1 MNSSPSILRVA
12 VPSPLWQ
19 SFDYLLP
26 QKTQAVQPGVRLK
39 VPFGQRKAVGV
50 LLEVVAHSTVPM
62 NRLKPIIEIID
73 EKSLIPSSLLKLYRW
88 ASDYY
93 HYPIGEIILGSLPRL
108 FRRGKTIICETIE
121 TLNQI
126 TSPPSLKLNV
136 YQQSAVN
143 QITASNH
150 FQTFLLFGITGS
162 GKTEVYLRCI
172 EKLIQ
177 QQKQALVLVPEI
189 GLTPQTLQRFRER
202 FNIPIVVLH
211 SDLTD
216 KKRAQAWIMAKTGI
230 AKIVIGTRSAIF
242 TPLLNPGMVILD
254 EEHDLSFKQQ
264 SGFRYSA
271 RDLAVMRG
279 QFENIPVMLG
289 SATPSLESLYNVRHR
304 RYRLLSLRSRAGNAA
319 LPKLTVVDLRQKKL
333 IAGLSKDLLISIEK
347 HIKNNGQVLL
357 FLNRRGYAPTLLCH
371 GCGWMMHCDRCD
383 TRLTL
388 HYHPKRLYCHHC
400 GATKKIPLICSQ
412 CQQQELID
420 VGFGTERLEATLQ
433 HHFPGYGIVRIDRDS
448 TRTKNS
454 MEEKLNLI
462 HNRAVPILIGTQM
475 VAKGHHFSHLT
486 LVAIVDADSG
496 LYNSDF
502 RATERMGQLLTQVAG
517 RAGRVDRQ
525 GEVLIQTHQSNNPLL
540 TLLLKEGYEVFAQ
553 ALLQE
558 RQLVQLPPFTH
569 LTLLRAEAVKHNLP
583 LDFLLRIK
591 ECMVNKLEKKVD
603 LLGPVPAVMERKA
616 GRYRYQ
622 LLFQSEHRKHLHH
635 VLNKLILILANQ
647 RTKVRWSLD
656 IDPQETI

>member
-39 VPFGQRKAVGV
+39 VPFGQREAVGI
-50 LLEVVAHSTVPM
+50 LLEVVVHSTVPADK
-62 NRLKPIIEIID
+62 LKPIIEIID
-73 EKSLIPSSLLKLYRW
+73 EKSLIPPSLLKLYRW
-88 ASDYY
+88 ASNYY

-108 FRRGKTIICETIE
+108 FRQGKTISCEKID
-121 TLNQI
+121 TLHQVI
-126 TSPPSLKLNV
+126 SPPSLELNV
-136 YQQSAVN
+136 HQQSAVN

-150 FQTFLLFGITGS
+150 FQTFLLSGITGS

-177 QQKQALVLVPEI
+177 QQKQALFLVPEI

-211 SDLTD
+211 SNLTD
-216 KKRAQAWIMAKTGI
+216 KKRAQAWIMAKTGV

-242 TPLLNPGMVILD
+242 TPLLKPGMVILD

-304 RYRLLSLRSRAGNAA
+304 RYRLLPLRSRAGNAA

-333 IAGLSKDLLISIEK
+333 IAGLSEDLLISIEK

-371 GCGWMMHCDRCD
+371 GCGWVMHCDRCD
-383 TRLTL
+383 ARLTL
-388 HYHPKRLYCHHC
+388 HYYPKRLYCHHC
-400 GATKKIPLICSQ
+400 GAAKKIPLICSQ

-420 VGFGTERLEATLQ
+420 VGFGTERLEAALQ

-454 MEEKLNLI
+454 MEDKLNLI
-462 HNRAVPILIGTQM
+462 HNQAVPILIGTQM
-475 VAKGHHFSHLT
+475 VAKGHHFAHLT

-496 LYNSDF
+496 LYNADF
-502 RATERMGQLLTQVAG
+502 RATERMGQLLTQVSG

-525 GEVLIQTHQSNNPLL
+525 GEVLIQTHQSNNPFLI
-540 TLLLKEGYEVFAQ
+540 LLLKEGYEVFAQ

-558 RQLVQLPPFTH
+558 RQLVKLPPFTH
-569 LTLLRAEAVKHNLP
+569 LTLLRAEAVKQNLP
-583 LDFLLRIK
+583 LKFLLHIK
-591 ECMVNKLEKKVD
+591 ECMLNKLEKKVD

-635 VLNKLILILANQ
+635 VLNKLILLLANQ
-647 RTKVRWSLD
+647 RTKVHWSLD

>member
-1 MNSSPSILRVA
+1 MNALPSILRVA

-26 QKTQAVQPGVRLK
+26 QKTQAVQPGVRLRI
-39 VPFGQRKAVGV
+39 PFGQRKAIGV

-62 NRLKPIIEIID
+62 NKLKPIIEIID

-93 HYPIGEIILGSLPRL
+93 HYPIGKIILGSLPRL
-108 FRRGKTIICETIE
+108 FRRGKTIICETID
-121 TLNQI
+121 TLNQVI
-126 TSPPSLKLNV
+126 PSPSLKLNV
-136 YQQSAVN
+136 HQQSAVN

-150 FQTFLLFGITGS
+150 FQTFLLSGITGS

-177 QQKQALVLVPEI
+177 QKKQALILVPEI

-202 FNIPIVVLH
+202 FNIPIAVLH

-289 SATPSLESLYNVRHR
+289 SATPSLESLYNVQHR
-304 RYRLLSLRSRAGNAA
+304 RYRLLSLRSRAGNAV
-319 LPKLTVVDLRQKKL
+319 LPKLTIVDLRKKKL
-333 IAGLSKDLLISIEK
+333 IAGLSEDLLISIEK
-347 HIKNNGQVLL
+347 HIKNKGQVLL

-388 HYHPKRLYCHHC
+388 HFYPKRLYCHHC
-400 GATKKIPLICSQ
+400 GATKKIPLICLK

-433 HHFPGYGIVRIDRDS
+433 NHFPGYGIVRIDRDS

-462 HNRAVPILIGTQM
+462 HNREVPILIGTQM

-496 LYNSDF
+496 LYNADF

-553 ALLQE
+553 ALLKE

-591 ECMVNKLEKKVD
+591 ECMLNKLEKKVD

-622 LLFQSEHRKHLHH
+622 LLFQSEHRKHLHQ
-635 VLNKLILILANQ
+635 VLNELILILANQ